1 MKESSQANWNFVV
14 DNGCGVGGEEGGAG
28 VDGDGRV
35 GGGVCPKSIFRN
47 RNMPQ
52 VEQIGYRDSAGSLS
66 HNCCQVPGQMWLNPR
81 FRR

>member
-1 MKESSQANWNFVV
+1 MKESSQANWNFVL
-14 DNGCGVGGEEGGAG
+14 DNGRGVGGEEGGAG

-52 VEQIGYRDSAGSLS
+52 VEQISCFTVSTL
-66 HNCCQVPGQMWLNPR
+66 
-81 FRR
+81 